1 MERIVRSSVKLA
13 KRTASVKIVTAKHP
27 GKRPTAG
34 VDVGKHFCNWVLGLC
49 QHVGP
54 SLRDGYR
61 DFIAVIASLGE
72 TRPRDITR
80 KPFTAL
86 AAQSL

>member
-34 VDVGKHFCNWVLGLC
+34 GDVGKHFCNCVLGLC
-49 QHVGP
+49 KPLASATGLEVVVVGG
-54 SLRDGYR
+54 LWFVQGLVAGRELFG
-61 DFIAVIASLGE
+61 I
-72 TRPRDITR
+72 
-80 KPFTAL
+80 
-86 AAQSL
+86 